1 MDKKM
6 NKKENILTNIIL
18 ILLII
23 YFIIHYIF
31 KNTLIEDSILV
42 ITFLLVIFRTIYL
55 YKKIKK

>member
-18 ILLII
+18 VLLII

-31 KNTLIEDSILV
+31 NNTLIEDSILV
-42 ITFLLVIFRTIYL
+42 ITFLLVIFKTICL
-55 YKKIKK
+55 YKK

>member
-1 MDKKM
+1 M

-18 ILLII
+18 VLLII

-42 ITFLLVIFRTIYL
+42 ITFLLVISRTIYL
-55 YKKIKK
+55 YKK